1 VRSSGLAEFPGDEQ
15 ASFPAIIEL
24 ELPTLT
30 LPNPIYSRLTRLEP
44 GRVLLHSALAGLLV
58 GLGGV
63 VLNHALKLASS
74 ALENL
79 GAVSPELPS
88 RGGVLF
94 AFEGPL
100 KLAPLVI
107 LPVLFLVLA
116 LFRQMEPRKTALEGF
131 IAAHHAETHSAQ
143 QAPLERTRG
152 SLGRLLAG
160 TLTLGAGVPL
170 GRDGPFAGLGSWL
183 GGVSARVG
191 RLEWDE
197 ARVVRLSGVAAGLGL
212 ALHAPLAAAV
222 FAVEVLY
229 RRFEFEL
236 EALLPATLASIF
248 AYGVY
253 GSFEGFGPLFALELP
268 VSVPALALPLC
279 LLLGV
284 LCAAL
289 GSLFAEALEAVR
301 RGWTALEQLKGR
313 LETLKLQ
320 VWLAPVVGLLLAV
333 LIVTVPQVQGEGLG
347 WLQLGAGGLLG
358 PAELWGL
365 GLFRLL
371 ALLLLA
377 GIGVPGGV
385 LIPTLVLGGTLGA
398 VLGGLQ
404 TLWLPDLGIGM
415 GAWTVLGAC
424 SLLSGTSKTPLS
436 SVLLGLAWGG
446 ESLLPGLIIGCVSAY
461 ALSSE
466 RTLFPAQ
473 VETRAQSGLQGSAH
487 LERVLVASPETGL
500 DSPHSGTLMKALESA
515 ESPES
520 GELLYRVAVPVHL
533 LGQDPQDA
541 LFAPHATLVALSRTS
556 GVWLPHP
563 NLRLE
568 QGDVLVLVA
577 TPEGHAAL
585 LERLSPPPSEK
596 IPVNNVQDEPAR
608 AVPVADG

>member
-1 VRSSGLAEFPGDEQ
+1 M
-15 ASFPAIIEL
+15 
-24 ELPTLT
+24 T

-63 VLNHALKLASS
+63 VLTYALKLVSI

-107 LPVLFLVLA
+107 LPLLFWVLA
-116 LFRQMEPRKTALEGF
+116 LFRQLEPRKTALEG
-131 IAAHHAETHSAQ
+131 IISGHHAE

-170 GRDGPFAGLGSWL
+170 GRDGPLVGLGSWL
-183 GGVSARVG
+183 GGVSAWLG
-191 RLEWDE
+191 RLEPNE

-253 GSFEGFGPLFALELP
+253 GSFEGFGPLFSLELP
-268 VSVPALALPLC
+268 VSIPALALPLC

-284 LCAAL
+284 FSAAL
-289 GSLFAEALEAVR
+289 GSLFAEVLEGVR
-301 RGWTALEQLKGR
+301 RGWTALESLPGHVVSGRPVSGR
-313 LETLKLQ
+313 LGTLKLQ

-347 WLQLGAGGLLG
+347 WLQLGANGLLN

-415 GAWTVLGAC
+415 AAWTVLGAC
-424 SLLSGTSKTPLS
+424 TLLSGLAKTPLS

-466 RTLFPAQ
+466 RALFTAQ
-473 VETRAQSGLQGSAH
+473 VETRAQSGAH
-487 LERVLVASPETGL
+487 LEWVFEVSAETGL
-500 DSPHSGTLMKALESA
+500 DSADSSTPPEALESA
-515 ESPES
+515 ESPDA
-520 GELLYRVAVPVHL
+520 GEVLYRVPVPTHL
-533 LGQDPQDA
+533 LGQAPQDA
-541 LFAPHATLVALSRTS
+541 LFAPHATLVALSRAT

-568 QGDVLVLVA
+568 PEDVLVLVA

-585 LERLSPPPSEK
+585 LERLTPPARSGSENPPSSQE
-596 IPVNNVQDEPAR
+596 QAAR
-608 AVPVADG
+608 GVPPSGGQGPTL

>member
-1 VRSSGLAEFPGDEQ
+1 
-15 ASFPAIIEL
+15 
-24 ELPTLT
+24 LT

-63 VLNHALKLASS
+63 VLTYALKLVSS

-107 LPVLFLVLA
+107 LPLLFLVLA
-116 LFRQMEPRKTALEGF
+116 LLRQLDPRKTALEGV
-131 IAAHHAETHSAQ
+131 ISGHHAE

-170 GRDGPFAGLGSWL
+170 GRDGPLAGLGSWL
-183 GGVSARVG
+183 GGVSARLG
-191 RLEWDE
+191 RLEPNE

-236 EALLPATLASIF
+236 EALLPAVLASIF

-253 GSFEGFGPLFALELP
+253 GSFEGFSPLFTLELP
-268 VSVPALALPLC
+268 VSIPALALPLF

-284 LCAAL
+284 FSAAL
-289 GSLFAEALEAVR
+289 GSLFAEVLEGVR
-301 RGWTALEQLKGR
+301 RGWTALESLPGR
-313 LETLKLQ
+313 LVSGRRVSGRPVSSKPVFGRLGTLKLQ
-320 VWLAPVVGLLLAV
+320 VWLAPVVGLLLAI
-333 LIVTVPQVQGEGLG
+333 LIITVPQVQGEGLG
-347 WLQLGAGGLLG
+347 WLQLGANGLLN

-398 VLGGLQ
+398 MLGGLQ

-415 GAWTVLGAC
+415 AAWTVLGAC
-424 SLLSGTSKTPLS
+424 TLLSGLAKTPLS

-446 ESLLPGLIIGCVSAY
+446 ESLLPGLIIGCISAY

-473 VETRAQSGLQGSAH
+473 VETRAQSSAH
-487 LERVLVASPETGL
+487 LERVPTVPQEAGL
-500 DSPHSGTLMKALESA
+500 DSAESNTPSLEST
-515 ESPES
+515 ESSDS
-520 GELLYRVAVPVHL
+520 GELLYRVPAPVHL
-533 LGQDPQDA
+533 LGQAPQDA
-541 LFAPHATLVALSRTS
+541 LFAPHATLVALSRAT

-577 TPEGHAAL
+577 TPEGYAAL
-585 LERLSPPPSEK
+585 LERLIPPPSEN
-596 IPVNNVQDEPAR
+596 IPVNTVQDEPTR
-608 AVPVADG
+608 AVPVAEG